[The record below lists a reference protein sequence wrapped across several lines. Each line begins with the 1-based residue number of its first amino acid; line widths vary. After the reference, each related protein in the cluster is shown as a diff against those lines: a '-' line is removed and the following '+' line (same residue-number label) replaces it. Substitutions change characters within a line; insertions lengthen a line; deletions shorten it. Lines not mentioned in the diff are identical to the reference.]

1 MSVSIPVSP
10 EIKTRLD
17 KLRKPGE
24 SYEEVIEQL
33 LDDHDDLE
41 ISLCSGWAKRAK
53 EAISEYRRGQSL
65 TEDEIIQKYA
75 L

>member
-17 KLRKPGE
+17 KIKRPGE

-33 LDDHDDLE
+33 LDDHDDLDT
-41 ISLCSGWAKRAK
+41 SLCSGWAKK
-53 EAISEYRRGQSL
+53 GKGCYF
-65 TEDEIIQKYA
+65 
-75 L
+75 

>member
-41 ISLCSGWAKRAK
+41 NSLCSGWAKRAK
-53 EAISEYRRGQSL
+53 EAISEYRKGQFL